1 MPNYIL
7 YILLIYSASNL
18 TFDKLTET
26 PGVHQINCDS
36 SYFRLDS
43 NLHSSIKNEIQLI
56 SGKHYSEFTTNV
68 KAKFYLG
75 GNLSDSIMDNSRK
88 LASWYSNSGDT
99 IDIVVHTRFFENEAF
114 FVRFIGNKHK
124 VFFYRASHDF
134 GNKRFGLNLK
144 DSLVNFVEVPA
155 VCSQLVLSEIPNI
168 SIRPVVY
175 GHIKMTS
182 GTYYDNRDSILLP
195 HHAQLEFYF
204 RSQYYG
210 IN

>member
-1 MPNYIL
+1 MEPRGVDQL
-7 YILLIYSASNL
+7 Y
-18 TFDKLTET
+18 
-26 PGVHQINCDS
+26 CDS
-36 SYFRLDS
+36 SYFTLDS

-56 SGKHYSEFTTNV
+56 SEKYYSVFTTNV
-68 KAKFYLG
+68 NAKFYFG

-114 FVRFIGNKHK
+114 LVRFIGNKHN
-124 VFFYRASHDF
+124 VYLYRASHDF
-134 GNKRFGLNLK
+134 GNKRLRLKLK
-144 DSLVNFVEVPA
+144 DSLANFVEVPA

-168 SIRPVVY
+168 SVRPVLY

-182 GTYYDNRDSILLP
+182 GTYYDNRDSTLLP
-195 HHAQLEFYF
+195 HHVQLEFYF